1 MKHLLFILGTMT
13 LIAGCKDVEKNPS
26 NCGYDYIKEGDKC
39 VHVDNRAKEI
49 RTANKT
55 EIHGDITTRKYFE
68 IDEQGYYTLNFKS
81 VDKIEKDQKAFE
93 SYMNEREVL
102 LAMKAKVEGKTEVL
116 RNLNNRNYSYTAQQE
131 VYSLESL
138 DEEIDR
144 LTIVKGDLRVIY
156 DLSEEDRADA
166 IKYLNR
172 LEELMEGDS
181 DTNYLGVNIKSRY
194 NQVEGVDVGLPSNI
208 AHYTIRNLRK
218 IIALS
223 LSERMECSLS
233 LDLCVSDLKRDA
245 EYYTPALYE
254 TLIKDISDSDYP

>member
-1 MKHLLFILGTMT
+1 M
-13 LIAGCKDVEKNPS
+13 
-26 NCGYDYIKEGDKC
+26 
-39 VHVDNRAKEI
+39 
-49 RTANKT
+49 
-55 EIHGDITTRKYFE
+55 
-68 IDEQGYYTLNFKS
+68 
-81 VDKIEKDQKAFE
+81 
-93 SYMNEREVL
+93 
-102 LAMKAKVEGKTEVL
+102 
-116 RNLNNRNYSYTAQQE
+116 
-131 VYSLESL
+131 
-138 DEEIDR
+138 
-144 LTIVKGDLRVIY
+144 IY